1 MNPKIQMLCAW
12 AGPAFVVSFCVGIW
26 FVAGFVPPHL
36 PSASGADIAAFYQSD
51 LSRIRIGLLITSFAA
66 TLWIPWAA
74 ALSAQLKRMVN
85 PVLADTQLGCG
96 IATSVF
102 VILPIFVWM
111 AAAYRPERNP
121 ELLLFFNDFAFIM
134 FVGLVPPAYFQ
145 ITSVGIATLFDKSPK
160 PVFPRWVGFFN
171 IWVALLT
178 LPGGLVIFFQSGPFA
193 WNGMLAFWLPM
204 AVYGVWYPTMFLVL
218 RKAIHEESLQFSET

>member
-1 MNPKIQMLCAW
+1 MNPKLQMLCAW
-12 AGPAFVVSFCVGIW
+12 AGPAFVISFCVVIW

-36 PSASGADIAAFYQSD
+36 PMASAADIAAFYQND
-51 LSRIRIGLLITSFAA
+51 PSRIRTGLLITSFAA

-74 ALSAQLKRMVN
+74 ALSTQMKRMGN

-145 ITSVGIATLFDKSPK
+145 ITCVGIATLFDKSRK

-178 LPGGLVIFFQSGPFA
+178 LPGGLVIFFKDGPFA
-193 WNGMLAFWLPM
+193 WNGMIAFWLPM
-204 AVYGVWYPTMFLVL
+204 VVYGIWYPTMFMVL
-218 RKAIHEESLQFSET
+218 RRAIHEEAAQRPT